1 MVNEVEEITEN
12 LKIIISNFNDDF
24 KQVYSYQ
31 SIKQSVE
38 DLSKLNAKN
47 YLSLNNKVLFNFM
60 DIEELM

>member
-1 MVNEVEEITEN
+1 MVHEVEEITEN
-12 LKIIISNFNDDF
+12 LKIMISNFNEDF

-31 SIKQSVE
+31 TIKQSVQ
-38 DLSKLNAKN
+38 DLSGLNAKD